1 MTTPQQSEH
10 SWWWKV
16 AKHLDD
22 AQIALGALA
31 ITNADDPAVI
41 LLLQEKLRE
50 AQATLFAV
58 FQAKGLVP
66 TPMPTPPT
74 VEAPPAPEAQEPSQP
89 SHEPSQEV
97 AATAPPQEEP
107 STEHGEANGALPEA
121 ATIIAAQEVSD
132 EVVVSKAEA

>member
-41 LLLQEKLRE
+41 LPLQDKLRE
-50 AQATLFAV
+50 AQATLFAI
-58 FQAKGLVP
+58 FQTKGLIP
-66 TPMPTPPT
+66 TPTPTPT
-74 VEAPPAPEAQEPSQP
+74 AEVPPPPEVPEPSQ
-89 SHEPSQEV
+89 PSQEV
-97 AATAPPQEEP
+97 AAP
-107 STEHGEANGALPEA
+107 STDEASADASIENGASNGALQET
-121 ATIIAAQEVSD
+121 ATIIATQDTAD
-132 EVVVSKAEA
+132 EVVVPKAEA